1 MKEDEK
7 IKTGMYIKKE
17 CKNNID
23 KLKFYNIKP
32 NEFFD
37 KILKFDKEG
46 LITYINLVSKFN
58 ELEEGFTVVES
69 NHSIFCTNNKEEFKK
84 AASFNNLSTTD
95 ALKILNENEAGN
107 LNMQIKNEKED
118 KLEKMEK
125 ILNEQQSYIYDLLRA
140 VGAIIKKNNP

>member
-7 IKTGMYIKKE
+7 VKTGMYIKKE

-23 KLKFYNIKP
+23 KLKFYDTKP

-58 ELEEGFTVVES
+58 EKEEGYTVIES

-84 AASFNNLSTTD
+84 ATSFYNLSTTD
-95 ALKILNENEAGN
+95 ALKILNEKEDEN
-107 LNMQIKNEKED
+107 LNMMLKNEKED
-118 KLEKMEK
+118 KLEKLEK

-140 VGAIIKKNNP
+140 VGAIIKKNNS

>member
-23 KLKFYNIKP
+23 KLKLYDTKP

-46 LITYINLVSKFN
+46 LITYINLVGKFN
-58 ELEEGFTVVES
+58 ELEEGYTVVES

-84 AASFNNLSTTD
+84 AASFYNLSTTD
-95 ALKILNENEAGN
+95 ALKILNQNEDKN
-107 LNMQIKNEKED
+107 LNMVIKNEKED
-118 KLEKMEK
+118 KLKKMEE
-125 ILNEQQSYIYDLLRA
+125 ILNEQQLYINNLLRA
-140 VGAIIKKNNP
+140 VGAIIKKNNQ